1 MDDNKKFGDVSQED
15 IDKAKK
21 GNTKYDKE
29 YGEISSYPQGYK
41 ENAVLQRE
49 IWSDHHTLADIETPG
64 QIPLLQILG
73 HRLIESYVNVIFP
86 EIRFLE
92 VIRYRTSC
100 HPRPYHLDKQ
110 RIARRS
116 RINPL
121 QRIQEMMSALVAFI
135 RSHHR

>member
-1 MDDNKKFGDVSQED
+1 MDS
-15 IDKAKK
+15 II
-21 GNTKYDKE
+21 GNRSPNILDD
-29 YGEISSYPQGYK
+29 
-41 ENAVLQRE
+41 VLQRE
-49 IWSDHHTLADIETPG
+49 IWSDHHTLADIETSG
-64 QIPLLQILG
+64 QTPLLQILG
-73 HRLIESYVNVIFP
+73 HRLIESYVNVLLP
-86 EIRFLE
+86 EIRLLDE
-92 VIRYRTSC
+92 IRHRTSC